1 MLTVRAGGGAE
12 MAENREKIAQTLIV
26 SAPSQTEA
34 IAKAKSLAAAALCSG
49 SGKKPCGLCR
59 DCRKA
64 ASGVHPDLITVRRL
78 TDDKGR
84 LKREITVDQIRAM
97 AADAVVLP
105 NEAARK
111 VYLIEDAD
119 KMNTQAQ
126 NAALKLFEEPPAAAC
141 FLLCVTNAALL
152 LPTVRSRCE
161 TVRAG
166 GGEAETDEAART
178 LAEGYLKAL
187 GSGERSELL
196 RWCMANEGID
206 GRQAAAFAEAA
217 RGLIADAL
225 CARRENPGLTERQLL
240 LAAELLAR
248 CADYLRVN
256 VGVKHIFGLLAV
268 DSPVG
273 GEQRS
278 ST

>member
-1 MLTVRAGGGAE
+1 

-26 SAPSQTEA
+26 SAPSQAEA
-34 IAKAKSLAAAALCSG
+34 LAKAKSLAAAAVCSG

-64 ASGVHPDLITVRRL
+64 ASGVHPDISFVRRL

-111 VYLIEDAD
+111 VYVVEEAD

-126 NAALKLFEEPPAAAC
+126 NAALKLFEEPPAAVS

-161 TVRAG
+161 TVRV
-166 GGEAETDEAART
+166 GGEAESDEAAAK
-178 LAEGYLKAL
+178 LAEGYLRAL
-187 GSGERSELL
+187 GSGDRAELL
-196 RWCMANEGID
+196 RWCMANEGVD
-206 GRQAAAFAEAA
+206 GRQAAAFVEAA
-217 RGLIADAL
+217 RDLAADAL
-225 CARRENPGLTERQLL
+225 CARREAEGLTKRQLL
-240 LAAELLAR
+240 LTAELLGR

-256 VGVKHIFGLLAV
+256 VGAKHIFGLLAV